1 MAALTHQ
8 EPIVIIVGA
17 GPAGLATAACLKKF
31 SIPNLLLEKEDC
43 HSPMW
48 KKYSYDRL
56 HLHLAKQFCQ
66 LPHIPLPSSSPTY
79 VPKKEFIQ
87 YLDDYVSYFD
97 ITPLYKRRVESA
109 KFEESTGK
117 WYVKVRNG
125 NSGEVEEYSS
135 KFLVVATGE
144 ASYPF
149 IPEVPGLES
158 FKGEAIHST
167 QYKNGE
173 KFKGKSVLVV
183 GCGNSG
189 MEIAL
194 DLADH
199 GANTS
204 IIVRSKIHLISREM
218 GYLGLVLLKYK
229 VAVTVVDTIMV
240 MLSKLI
246 YGDISKYYGVKRPEE
261 GPFTC
266 KLKYGK
272 YPVFD
277 VGTHGKIKSGEIQ
290 VLPAM
295 TVIRGNDVV
304 LENGKCHQFDAIV
317 FATGFKR
324 TTHKWLRG
332 DDYLLNEDGLPKQ
345 EFPQHWKGKNGLY
358 CVGLSRTGLYGIAFD
373 AQNIATHINSLLCI
387 TNPSFISLVE
397 GKVS

>member
-1 MAALTHQ
+1 MATLNHHDQ

-17 GPAGLATAACLKKF
+17 GPAGLATAACLKQF
-31 SIPNLLLEKEDC
+31 SIPNLLLEKENC

-48 KKYSYDRL
+48 KKYSYDRV

-66 LPHIPLPSSSPTY
+66 LPYIPFPSSSPTY
-79 VPKKEFIQ
+79 IPKKQFIQ
-87 YLDDYVSYFD
+87 YLDDYVSYFN
-97 ITPLYKRRVESA
+97 ISPLYKRTVESA
-109 KFEESTGK
+109 KFEESTRK
-117 WYVKVRNG
+117 WNVKVRNG
-125 NSGEVEEYSS
+125 NSGELEEYFC

-149 IPEVPGLES
+149 IPKVPGLDC

-167 QYKNGE
+167 KYKNGD
-173 KFKGKSVLVV
+173 KFKGKNVLVV

-194 DLADH
+194 DLANH

-204 IIVRSKIHLISREM
+204 IIVRSPMHLISREM
-218 GYLGLVLLKYK
+218 AYLGLTLLKYK
-229 VAVTVVDTIMV
+229 VACTVVDNIMV
-240 MLSKLI
+240 MLSKLM

-261 GPFTC
+261 GPFAC

-277 VGTHGKIKSGEIQ
+277 VGTHQKVKSGEIQ

-295 TVIRGNDVV
+295 RSIRGNDVV
-304 LENGKCHQFDAIV
+304 LENGKSHQFDVIV

-324 TTHKWLRG
+324 TTHNWLQG
-332 DDYLLNEDGLPKQ
+332 DDYLLNEDGLPKP
-345 EFPQHWKGKNGLY
+345 EFPEHWKGKNGLY
-358 CVGLSRTGLYGIAFD
+358 CVGLSRRGLYGITFD
-373 AQNIATHINSLLCI
+373 AQNIATHISTLM
-387 TNPSFISLVE
+387 S
-397 GKVS
+397 K